1 MRDIEDIR
9 IRDSH
14 TSPPSRTRYNCI
26 FEIDLNIDVS
36 SDSFYKFRNP
46 VVAQYDCFSF
56 LYCQICSFFSFKKLY
71 IHECICIC
79 IRICMYIHMYA
90 MYAYIVIYVVMYIQ
104 NYPIYE
110 MWDQFC
116 SVKKLW
122 VQLISSKTLDGYT
135 ILPPHFLFI

>member
-36 SDSFYKFRNP
+36 SVSFYKFRNP
-46 VVAQYDCFSF
+46 VVAQYDWFSF

-71 IHECICIC
+71 IHECICIRMQC
-79 IRICMYIHMYA
+79 MHILYCNICCHVYSELSYIWDVGSVLLCEE
-90 MYAYIVIYVVMYIQ
+90 IVSTINLFQNFGWVHHFTSPFFIYL
-104 NYPIYE
+104 E
-110 MWDQFC
+110 
-116 SVKKLW
+116 K
-122 VQLISSKTLDGYT
+122 
-135 ILPPHFLFI
+135 